1 MLLNSVVSSGLII
14 LSLLLSFYI
23 IKELAMQVENLIFV
37 INKVHY
43 GNDLT
48 IRASH
53 VCKSEI
59 GQIAL
64 ALNLMLDKFSGAM
77 HEISASSTTL
87 STSAQETLQTCE
99 HNFQSMLT
107 QQEEIGLIATAIE
120 ELSATIKEVANNTQ
134 LNADSAKNTNKQDQN
149 GLNIIQK
156 SYRSIE
162 ELAKEIASLATTL
175 PDISTA
181 FKI

>member
-1 MLLNSVVSSGLII
+1 
-14 LSLLLSFYI
+14 
-23 IKELAMQVENLIFV
+23 
-37 INKVHY
+37 
-43 GNDLT
+43 
-48 IRASH
+48 
-53 VCKSEI
+53 
-59 GQIAL
+59 
-64 ALNLMLDKFSGAM
+64 
-77 HEISASSTTL
+77 
-87 STSAQETLQTCE
+87 
-99 HNFQSMLT
+99 MLT